1 VGGVKRTLER
11 IAGGASFASILED
24 LCSTIDAQGS
34 GLISAVLLMDP
45 DGKRL
50 RPGPWGR
57 MPPDWAKAISPL
69 LIGPGADS
77 CGAAAF
83 LKKQVIVSDI
93 ASDPLWDGFR
103 DVALD
108 NGLRAAWPQ
117 PLISKD
123 NEVLGTFCIYH
134 AAPCRPAAADL
145 ELMERAAHLALI
157 AIEGERSRWGNCWRE
172 PRLGRNLEIQSIKA
186 WVWLWKMWRP
196 RA

>member
-1 VGGVKRTLER
+1 MGTAEFLDRKGGIPVGGVKRTLER

-57 MPPDWAKAISPL
+57 MPPD
-69 LIGPGADS
+69 
-77 CGAAAF
+77 
-83 LKKQVIVSDI
+83 
-93 ASDPLWDGFR
+93 DGFR